1 MYNLV
6 RKFSV
11 KGLNGYKDI
20 SIDLTESSP
29 SILIAENG
37 SSKTNFMK
45 MLAYLLEGRFFSLNE
60 FKFDSLNIEFNE
72 NKKLIQIKSKE
83 LSRFV
88 DSYKSHFEFAFRR
101 VTSTGISFDDYL
113 IFIKKRYNDE
123 CFNELKDEP
132 IIRRLFVSTPLNF
145 EEIKKMLSRSKE
157 TQNKILDKYKNK
169 SNSKGFNP
177 IIFDLCIKDAIIQ
190 YLPTYRRIESSYK
203 DINYY
208 NEDPFSLPLLEN
220 TEYNKM
226 YFGLSDVHHKINSL
240 LKEIKEKTSSSINKG
255 LLNFIEGKNS
265 REQLNKDE
273 LEYVKLSFLRVQDN
287 KNISNVFEGSDKQLP
302 VLFSNISKL
311 LTDVRIIEN
320 RLLDF
325 INSVNLFFNSSGDKK
340 RVKLDSE
347 NLEFKILFVNDEK
360 EIPINIDNLSSG
372 EKQIL
377 SMFASVY
384 LSDKPMVLLIDEPEI
399 SLSLKWQRLLLPE
412 LIKAPFCKQLIAIT
426 HSPFVFDNELNNH
439 AVPMNVS
446 NNLESF
452 K

>member
-1 MYNLV
+1 MSNLV
-6 RKFSV
+6 SKFSV
-11 KGLNGYKDI
+11 EGLNGYKNI
-20 SIDLTESSP
+20 SIDLTECNP

-60 FKFDSLNIEFNE
+60 FKFDSLNIRFNE
-72 NKKLIQIKSKE
+72 NKKSIHIKSKE
-83 LSRFV
+83 LSKFV
-88 DSYKSHFEFAFRR
+88 DNYKKSFEFAFRR
-101 VTSTGISFDDYL
+101 VTMAGISFDDYL
-113 IFIKKRYNDE
+113 LFLKKKYNEEAFD
-123 CFNELKDEP
+123 ELKDEP
-132 IIRRLFVSTPLNF
+132 IIRRLFVSTSLNF
-145 EEIKKMLSRSKE
+145 EEIRKMLSRSKE
-157 TQNKILDKYKNK
+157 IQNKILDKYKNK
-169 SNSKGFNP
+169 NNNKGFNP
-177 IIFDLCIKDAIIQ
+177 VIFDLCIKDALIQ

-220 TEYNKM
+220 NEYNKM
-226 YFGLSDVHHKINSL
+226 YFGLSDVYQTINYL

-255 LLNFIEGKNS
+255 LLNFIEGKNNKS
-265 REQLNKDE
+265 KLNEDD

-287 KNISNVFEGSDKQLP
+287 KNISNIFDNSSEQLS
-302 VLFSNISKL
+302 VLFSNIASL
-311 LTDVRIIEN
+311 LIDAKVIEN
-320 RLLDF
+320 KLLDF
-325 INSVNLFFNSSGDKK
+325 IKSVNLFFCNSGDKK
-340 RVKLDSE
+340 KLELDSE
-347 NLEFKILFVNDEK
+347 NLEFKILFLEGEK

-384 LSDKPMVLLIDEPEI
+384 LSDRPKVLLIDEPEI

-412 LIKAPFCKQLIAIT
+412 LMKAPFCKQLIAIT
-426 HSPFVFDNELNNH
+426 HSPFIFDNELNDY
-439 AVPMNVS
+439 AIPMNIS